1 MNNERSL
8 KRDKRNIALNLYRCL
23 QKVDKTIED
32 IAYDLG
38 VSTRSIYYWSTGE
51 RIPDLDNLIEIA
63 NYLSIKVDD
72 LLA

>member
-1 MNNERSL
+1 MNNEKSL

-51 RIPDLDNLIEIA
+51 RIPDLDNLIGIA

>member
-8 KRDKRNIALNLYRCL
+8 KRDKRNIALNLYHCL